1 MMRPNFLTRLIVC
14 TILCSSYS
22 SLYAKS
28 VPAEPAKETI
38 KSLSDANNPATSTKL
53 SLLDAM
59 RAGSVSLGVASRH
72 PPFSF
77 VDERAIP
84 QGYAYQLCT
93 RLIVSLASSHRIPI
107 PAIITVALK
116 PAQRE
121 RALMEGRVNLLCDA
135 NLIHKTR
142 AVTWTRP
149 IFIEPMVLISTTE
162 KKYADLNE
170 LKYRRI
176 GVISGTY
183 TAKTLIEANLS
194 RQLALSIEPL
204 TDFDTALNML
214 EKKQI
219 DALWTSI
226 TQVSNALKTLPV
238 AFQWTRL
245 DNLGWPLGLALRSN
259 DTESK
264 QIVDQELSRLSRT
277 GEWAK
282 IYRMFFEQQSS
293 WTLPMSDAQKALLKD
308 EAP

>member
-1 MMRPNFLTRLIVC
+1 MRPNFLTRLIVC
-14 TILCSSYS
+14 TILCCSYS
-22 SLYAKS
+22 SLYAQS
-28 VPAEPAKETI
+28 VAAEPAKGAI
-38 KSLSDANNPATSTKL
+38 QNLGDANHSIASTKL

-59 RAGSVSLGVASRH
+59 RAGTVSLGVASRH

-77 VDERAIP
+77 VDERGIP

-93 RLIVSLASSHRIPI
+93 RLIVSLAASHSIAIPSI
-107 PAIITVALK
+107 VTVALK

-121 RALMEGRVNLLCDA
+121 RALMQGRVNLLCDA
-135 NLIHKTR
+135 NVINKTR

-176 GVISGTY
+176 GVISGTN

-226 TQVSNALKTLPV
+226 TQISNALKTLP
-238 AFQWTRL
+238 AIFQWTRL
-245 DNLGWPLGLALRSN
+245 DKLGWPLGLALRAN
-259 DTESK
+259 DAESK
-264 QIVDQELSRLSRT
+264 QVVNQELSRLSRT
-277 GEWAK
+277 GEWEK
-282 IYRMFFEQQSS
+282 IYRMVFEHQSA
-293 WTLPMSDAQKALLKD
+293 WTLPMSETQKALLTD
-308 EAP
+308 EAR